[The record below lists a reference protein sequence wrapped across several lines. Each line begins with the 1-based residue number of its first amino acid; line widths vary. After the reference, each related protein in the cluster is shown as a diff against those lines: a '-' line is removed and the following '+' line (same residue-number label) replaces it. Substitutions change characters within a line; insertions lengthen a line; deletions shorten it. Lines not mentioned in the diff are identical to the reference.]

1 MININIFKYS
11 NLSKDKVDSLC
22 KRAESDLSEYYEIV
36 ENIIDNVKINKND
49 ALVEYSLTLD
59 KVDKPIE
66 NFKVTESE
74 ISLAHDLID
83 QDMKNT
89 LEFCSNNVKKFHK
102 EQMPKMEWMI
112 EMYPGVYAGEKI
124 EPIDTVALYVPR
136 GKGSFPS
143 VAMMTS
149 IPAVVAGVRKPVI
162 FTPPEV
168 DGSIDCATLVAASIA
183 GIRDVYKIGGAQ
195 AVAAAAFGT
204 ETIPKCMKIV
214 GPGSPWVAAAKNKL
228 SNFIDTG
235 TPAGPSEAIVLADK
249 TSNGKVA
256 GLDLLIEAEHGP
268 DSSTFLITDSET
280 VANEA
285 ISFIPNCLEKMS
297 NERIE
302 YATKVLCGP
311 RGGIIIVDNIS
322 EAIDFINLY
331 APEHLQVHSTEPE
344 KYLNKIQNA
353 GEIMLGEFAPMSIAN
368 FTLGPNNVIPTSSWS
383 KTKSP
388 LGVHDFLKS
397 SSIGKINQIGYNK
410 LAPFA
415 KKFAEYEG
423 FDAHANAV
431 SNLRVEAMKK

>member
-1 MININIFKYS
+1 MNNINIYEYS
-11 NLSKDKVDSLC
+11 NLSKDEVNNLC
-22 KRAESDLSEYYEIV
+22 RRAESDLSAYYQVV
-36 ENIIDNVKINKND
+36 ENIIENVKTNKNK
-49 ALVEYSLTLD
+49 ALKEYSMTLD
-59 KVDKPIE
+59 KVDKALE
-66 NFKVTESE
+66 DFKVTGTE
-74 ISLAHDLID
+74 ISLAHEQID
-83 QDMKNT
+83 QEMKNT
-89 LEFCSNNVKKFHK
+89 LEFCSSNVKKFHTK
-102 EQMPKMEWMI
+102 QMPKKEWMI
-112 EMYPGVYAGEKI
+112 EMHPGVYAGEKI

-183 GIRDVYKIGGAQ
+183 GIKDVYKIGGAQ
-195 AVAAAAFGT
+195 AIAAAAFGT

-249 TSNGKVA
+249 TANGKVA
-256 GLDLLIEAEHGP
+256 CLDLLIEAEHGP
-268 DSSTFLITDSET
+268 DSSAYLITDSET

-285 ISFIPNCLEKMS
+285 ISFIPNCLKKMN
-297 NERIE
+297 NERID

-311 RGGIIIVDNIS
+311 RGGVIIVKDIDQ
-322 EAIDFINLY
+322 AIEFINLY
-331 APEHLQVHSTEPE
+331 APEHLQVHSSEPE
-344 KYLNKIQNA
+344 KYINKIQNA
-353 GEIMLGEFAPMSIAN
+353 GEIMLGEYAPMSIAN

-383 KTKSP
+383 RTKSP

-397 SSIGKINQIGYNK
+397 TSIGKINQTGYNK

-431 SNLRVEAMKK
+431 SNLRIEAMKK